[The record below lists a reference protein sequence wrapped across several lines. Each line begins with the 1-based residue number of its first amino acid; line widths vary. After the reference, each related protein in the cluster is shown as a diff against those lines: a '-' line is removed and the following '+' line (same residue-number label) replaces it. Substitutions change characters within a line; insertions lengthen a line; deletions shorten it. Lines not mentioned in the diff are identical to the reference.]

1 MKSQHRALLSAV
13 DGINKETKHEVI
25 LMGDFNFQVSQL
37 KFDFSQFS
45 PDDNQSGPVNSDKIR
60 DVPVPHGHTTK
71 YADKFVKEMESIN
84 LLLLTGLVGKAE
96 TSREG
101 IGRPSLLDYVFC
113 SPQLLSY
120 ASNYFTWP
128 RYLIPYSD
136 HNLITFDLKLSDSYF
151 HSVNHTVRPQLKFEW
166 KRKVDM
172 SPVAHSFPELPVHSM
187 NSPVDDLLT
196 FFYDTY
202 CPIIDTLAKK
212 NTNKTTRKHPGF
224 IHDHE
229 LKQLKI
235 QKNKLLHMRNLH
247 KTFSL
252 QDRQTIK
259 DKLKIINNKMQKRL
273 NYVKNERRKK
283 DLLQVNVDMKRNP
296 KKAWSILKGGARK
309 GRGSQHQI
317 FLLHEVI
324 TNHKGMLFASNASS
338 LGKKNLKR
346 RIILIDTKSKER
358 MQSPG
363 GNADEY
369 AHKLNVQKEADKY
382 EETTGGSL
390 YCKAC
395 DWTFATKFS
404 YRRHAKTHTGER
416 PWGCVYCWRYFSE
429 KSALKKHLA
438 CKHKQSIR
446 SMRSTPEPKA
456 EQQEPRPS
464 IYVVEKAVRAQSPS
478 IHVVEK
484 AVRAQSLRS
493 SLAVMTPEP
502 KAEQQEPRPSI
513 YVVEKAVR
521 AQSPS
526 IHVVEKAVRAQSL
539 RSSLAVMTPEPKAE
553 QQEPRPSIYV
563 VEKAVCAQ
571 SLRSSLAVM
580 TPEPKAEQQDPSI
593 YVVENAVRAQSL
605 RSSLAVMPAL
615 QLPSQRY
622 GFIPT
627 VSNSGVGPVS
637 TVAPV
642 SPEPAWSSEP
652 SHSPSLELL
661 MSCLPSTRPALSNPK
676 PCMSWLPSTRPA
688 VSCGFRRGLVS
699 ALVSVSPDHQTASGS
714 DSDSHPSIESLMTSK
729 EYLTSSLLSPA
740 VPITKPEDEL
750 LLAPPLPI
758 AAKVKPSLLEV
769 SPQPV
774 LPFTSAPLGSASSL
788 RFDSASSL
796 RFGTNTNSCSIGLL
810 PTAGYGQSSDYEQS
824 DGYSSDYS
832 SKGGYGQSSDPVGL
846 PHLPLSSF
854 TSALCHLG
862 PFGSSLSDSAFGFDF
877 EV

>member
-1 MKSQHRALLSAV
+1 MRAIS
-13 DGINKETKHEVI
+13 T
-25 LMGDFNFQVSQL
+25 
-37 KFDFSQFS
+37 
-45 PDDNQSGPVNSDKIR
+45 
-60 DVPVPHGHTTK
+60 
-71 YADKFVKEMESIN
+71 
-84 LLLLTGLVGKAE
+84 
-96 TSREG
+96 
-101 IGRPSLLDYVFC
+101 PSLPSHC
-113 SPQLLSY
+113 
-120 ASNYFTWP
+120 
-128 RYLIPYSD
+128 
-136 HNLITFDLKLSDSYF
+136 
-151 HSVNHTVRPQLKFEW
+151 
-166 KRKVDM
+166 
-172 SPVAHSFPELPVHSM
+172 
-187 NSPVDDLLT
+187 
-196 FFYDTY
+196 
-202 CPIIDTLAKK
+202 
-212 NTNKTTRKHPGF
+212 
-224 IHDHE
+224 
-229 LKQLKI
+229 
-235 QKNKLLHMRNLH
+235 
-247 KTFSL
+247 
-252 QDRQTIK
+252 
-259 DKLKIINNKMQKRL
+259 
-273 NYVKNERRKK
+273 
-283 DLLQVNVDMKRNP
+283 
-296 KKAWSILKGGARK
+296 
-309 GRGSQHQI
+309 
-317 FLLHEVI
+317 
-324 TNHKGMLFASNASS
+324 GMLFASNASS

-513 YVVEKAVR
+513 YVVEKAV
-521 AQSPS
+521 
-526 IHVVEKAVRAQSL
+526 
-539 RSSLAVMTPEPKAE
+539 
-553 QQEPRPSIYV
+553 
-563 VEKAVCAQ
+563 CAQ

-593 YVVENAVRAQSL
+593 YVVEKAVRAQSL